1 MVGLEEHYIE
11 GELEDAGR
19 GLVLLQIDGLSYDT
33 LDRAMKEGYAPNLSR
48 MAERD
53 DYELSPYFSGIPAE
67 TLPVLNNVFYG
78 ERIPANDWYSK
89 ARGEHIDSIPYEAEV
104 RERAAERGELGLMH
118 DGATYLSP
126 ICGGAEKVGITVST
140 LKEDQAENGTFRT
153 LAKEAWNDIKL
164 IWRSDESITGTLYR
178 VVRDFFSSRSY
189 LKEHDQWNTW
199 WDQHYPYL
207 ITMADN
213 VFPTVATEG
222 VKEAMEEGRPVAYVD
237 YTSYDE
243 RGHFYGMECTEALES
258 LRIVDKKIGE
268 IVDKVE
274 REGLPYDVIVLS
286 DHGQTPSVQFKEVFG
301 KHIQEAIYDMAR
313 EGDPSADIKDGE
325 IHVAH
330 AYSMANVY
338 FDKLPGTASLADVK
352 GLYPGLVDALVQHP
366 SMGFVVGRTQDGIIA
381 MGRDGSVSITK
392 EGLTVEGDD
401 PIAPYGDT
409 AFLAEQL
416 RDYST
421 INETGDL
428 ILVSTYAGDDII
440 DFNDVYSMVSLH
452 GGLGGPQTRPF
463 ILAPRNLGL
472 EVDETTLPMD
482 LYEPLKRLKERHSDT
497 DA

>member
-1 MVGLEEHYIE
+1 MVALEEHYVQCE
-11 GELEDAGR
+11 PEDDGR

-33 LDRAMKEGYAPNLSR
+33 LARAMEEGYAPNLSR
-48 MAERD
+48 LAQSE
-53 DYELSPYFSGIPAE
+53 DYDLSPFFSGIPAE
-67 TLPVLNNVFYG
+67 TLPVLNNIFYG

-140 LKEDQAENGTFRT
+140 LKEEQAEKGMFRT

-164 IWRSDESITGTLYR
+164 IWRSDESITGTLYNL
-178 VVRDFFSSRSY
+178 VRDFFSSRSY
-189 LKEHDQWNTW
+189 LKEHDQWNSW

-222 VKEAMEEGRPVAYVD
+222 VKEAMEQGLPVAYVD

-243 RGHFYGMECTEALES
+243 RAHFYGTECTEALES
-258 LRIVDKKIGE
+258 LSIVDKKIGE

-274 REGLPYDVIVLS
+274 REGLQYDIVVLS
-286 DHGQTPSVQFKEVFG
+286 DHGQTPSVQFKEIFG
-301 KHIQEAIYDMAR
+301 KPIQEAIYDMAR
-313 EGDPSADIKDGE
+313 EADPSTDVKDGD
-325 IHVAH
+325 IQVAH

-338 FDKLPGTASLADVK
+338 FDQLPGTASLADVK
-352 GLYPGLVDALVQHP
+352 ELYPGLVDALVQHP
-366 SMGFVVGRTQDGIIA
+366 SMGFVVGRTDDGIVVQ
-381 MGRDGSVSITK
+381 GREGSVSITQD
-392 EGLTVEGDD
+392 GLTVEGDD
-401 PIAPYGDT
+401 PLAPYGDT
-409 AFLAEQL
+409 AFLAEIL

-421 INETGDL
+421 IDETGDL
-428 ILVSTYAGDDII
+428 VLVSTYAGDRII

-463 ILAPRNLGL
+463 ILAPRKLGL
-472 EVDETTLPMD
+472 DVDETTVPMD
-482 LYEPLKRLKERHSDT
+482 LYEPLKRLKERHSGA